1 MARTTPALGG
11 RRNPESV
18 DQGMEQ
24 AHVAELHARARAPPN
39 CFEAV
44 ERQGRGSRRPR
55 PRRPGGRWIRGPPGG
70 TRRSRP
76 CACGRPGRH
85 RNSRRAAAPWRSRCW
100 RQTGIVYSGLQ
111 AQLRAGRILRHEH
124 APPDILAR
132 EVDEHVRRLQ
142 HRRLDPRIALALEQR
157 DQRNNGIRLRHWPCP
172 TLVSACS
179 LAMPGREGD
188 CFWREG

>member
-1 MARTTPALGG
+1 MAFEMLEADGDRVFG
-11 RRNPESV
+11 PE
-18 DQGMEQ
+18 
-24 AHVAELHARARAPPN
+24 
-39 CFEAV
+39 
-44 ERQGRGSRRPR
+44 
-55 PRRPGGRWIRGPPGG
+55 
-70 TRRSRP
+70 
-76 CACGRPGRH
+76 
-85 RNSRRAAAPWRSRCW
+85 
-100 RQTGIVYSGLQ
+100 

-172 TLVSACS
+172 ILVSACS